1 MLMEIFVA
9 KKLPKVIRSVN
20 PKVIRS
26 VNPAM
31 IATRVN
37 LALGAK
43 EAFDI
48 LVNSHYEYKKVA
60 EEEKTKRVSIEA
72 WRAVNVG
79 KIQHQTEILKSYLEN
94 TFSERRYAID
104 EMFDRLDV
112 AMQTGNMDL
121 MSAAMGGIVSI
132 VKSSP
137 LQEVEKLM
145 MDLQD
150 DNVEYIDF

>member
-1 MLMEIFVA
+1 MEIFVA

-48 LVNSHYEYKKVA
+48 LVSSHYEYKKIA
-60 EEEKTKRVSIEA
+60 EEEKTKRASIEA
-72 WRAVNVG
+72 WREVNVG